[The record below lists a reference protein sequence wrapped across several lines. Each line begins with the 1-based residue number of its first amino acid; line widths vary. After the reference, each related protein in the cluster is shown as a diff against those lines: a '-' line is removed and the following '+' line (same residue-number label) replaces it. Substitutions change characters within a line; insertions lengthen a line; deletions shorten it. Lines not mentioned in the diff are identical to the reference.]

1 MNKEV
6 SMTDRSGP
14 RILIS
19 RLSAVGD
26 CVLTMPVLCALRD
39 HFPDACLAWL
49 SEPLAGQL
57 LAGHRCLDHW
67 IKAPRGWLK
76 SPSAIAE
83 LRRELRRYRFEIVV
97 DAQSLTKSSAAGWLS
112 GARQR
117 IGFAPPQ
124 GRELAPWLNN
134 QRVHKTRPHVVDAHL
149 ELLHPLDVRPSDV
162 RFDLPRCPAAAS
174 SMAPFLADG
183 RLNSGFAVLNP
194 GAGWDS
200 KLWPAERY
208 AEVAMRLGQ
217 EQSLPTVVVWAGDR
231 ERAWAEQIVGCNAEH
246 SVLAPPTSLP
256 ELVEVLRRARLFVGS
271 DTGPM
276 HMAAAVGTPC
286 VAIFGPTLPQVCG
299 PYGNRHITLQAYHQD
314 GSSRERRGAT
324 DHAMR
329 AVTSQQVYEAC
340 GKVLAT
346 RVDSPHSRGSGSNRS
361 PEPAGVLKSNRQDR
375 AAS

>member
-1 MNKEV
+1 
-6 SMTDRSGP
+6 MTDRSGP

-26 CVLTMPVLCALRD
+26 CVLTMPLLCALRD
-39 HFPDACLAWL
+39 HFPDAQLAWL

-57 LAGHRCLDHW
+57 LAGHSCLGHW

-76 SPSAIAE
+76 SPSTIAQ
-83 LRRELRRYRFEIVV
+83 LRRELRRYRFDIVV
-97 DAQSLTKSSAAGWLS
+97 DAQSLTKSSVAGWLS

-134 QRVHKTRPHVVDAHL
+134 VRVHKTRPHVVDAHL
-149 ELLHPLDVRPSDV
+149 ELLGPLGVRPAEV
-162 RFDLPRCPAAAS
+162 RFEMPRCPGAAS
-174 SMAPFLADG
+174 AMAPFLADG
-183 RLNSGFAVLNP
+183 RLTAGFAVVNP

-208 AEVAMRLGQ
+208 AEVAGRLGRDHD
-217 EQSLPTVVVWAGDR
+217 LPTVVVWAGDR
-231 ERAWAEQIVGCNAEH
+231 ERAWAEQIVRCNAEQ
-246 SVLAPPTSLP
+246 SILAPQTNLP
-256 ELVEVLRRARLFVGS
+256 ELVELLRRALLFVGS

-286 VAIFGPTLPQVCG
+286 VAIFGPTLPEVCG

-314 GSSRERRGAT
+314 GNSRERRGAA

-329 AVTSQQVYEAC
+329 AVTAGQVYQAC
-340 GKVLAT
+340 AKVLAT
-346 RVDSPHSRGSGSNRS
+346 RVDPTHARGNWPGLRDASKL
-361 PEPAGVLKSNRQDR
+361 AGQDR